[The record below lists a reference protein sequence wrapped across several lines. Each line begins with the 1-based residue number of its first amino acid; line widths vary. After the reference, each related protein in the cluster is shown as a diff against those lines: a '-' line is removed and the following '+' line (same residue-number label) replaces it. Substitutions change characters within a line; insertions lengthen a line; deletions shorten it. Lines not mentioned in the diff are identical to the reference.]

1 MAWNSAG
8 SIPSVRRKPI
18 SRNSSALLLRRQIVV
33 LDQRMAFALDDD
45 QPQIG
50 LWLSRHAGERV
61 LLPSARF
68 DILEPPLEDH
78 VLPWK
83 TMCSL
88 GRPCAC
94 VDQRAS

>member
-1 MAWNSAG
+1 
-8 SIPSVRRKPI
+8 
-18 SRNSSALLLRRQIVV
+18 
-33 LDQRMAFALDDD
+33 MAFALDDD

-83 TMCSL
+83 TMCLRRSE
-88 GRPCAC
+88 G
-94 VDQRAS
+94 